1 MVKLRWITINI
12 MDQDPN
18 KKTKLLKGGLKM
30 SIYTK
35 TGDKGKT
42 SLFDDKR
49 VAKDDIRVESYGN
62 VDELG
67 TFMGLA
73 KNYVEDQE
81 MYDYIE
87 YIQNKLFTVAT
98 NLATED
104 SKKVAHYMTG
114 EDIEELEK
122 IIDIY
127 MSRIDE
133 PKEFI
138 IPGSSKKSAYLHVAR
153 TVCRRAERRI
163 ITLSETSMVDPLVI
177 KYINRLSDTLYAMAR
192 YSEET
197 QVKVKY

>member
-1 MVKLRWITINI
+1 MV
-12 MDQDPN
+12 
-18 KKTKLLKGGLKM
+18 
-30 SIYTK
+30 IYTK

-42 SLFDDKR
+42 SLFDNIR
-49 VAKDDIRVESYGN
+49 VSKDDIRVESYGT

-73 KNYVEDQE
+73 KNYVEDKE

-87 YIQNKLFTVAT
+87 SIQNKLFTVAT

-104 SKKVAHYMTG
+104 STKVAHYMVQ
-114 EDIEELEK
+114 EDIDKLEE

-127 MSRIDE
+127 MGRLDD
-133 PKEFI
+133 PTGFI
-138 IPGSSKKSAYLHVAR
+138 VPGSSKKSAYLHVAR

-163 ITLSETSMVDPLVI
+163 ITLSGISMVDPLVI
-177 KYINRLSDTLYAMAR
+177 KYVNRLSDTLYAMAR

-197 QVKVKY
+197 QTNVKY